1 MCEAV
6 PPQSLLHA
14 RFSAQ
19 CVVETCEAP
28 SSFTA
33 AGDSP
38 PGGDSR
44 GAGRRE
50 GMKHLMHVCIVLC
63 IV

>member
-6 PPQSLLHA
+6 PPQSLLYV

-19 CVVETCEAP
+19 CVVESCESP
-28 SSFTA
+28 SSFTTA
-33 AGDSP
+33 DGSP

-44 GAGRRE
+44 RAGRRE
-50 GMKHLMHVCIVLC
+50 GMKHLMHVLSV
-63 IV
+63 